1 MNRPLT
7 LQGAPVLVTGATGF
21 ICGRL
26 VDYLVSYCEAN
37 VRALIRNYS
46 RAVRLARWPVELVPG
61 DLMDPDSLRKAVA
74 GCDIVFHCAFGTTGE
89 GKVRRSVTV
98 DGTQNMLEAS
108 LAAKVKRFVHIS
120 TIAVHGPDPG
130 PTVDENTPLLY
141 SNNPYAYPDA
151 KIDAE
156 KLALQYVQ
164 EKGLPVVILRP
175 TIVYGPRA
183 RFWTLRQINKLKKG
197 KLALIEDGSGI
208 ANHVFVDDVVQ
219 ALLLAATRPE
229 AVGEAFVVSCGTGVT
244 WKEFF
249 GYYARMSGIELPN
262 LTLQTI
268 KQQKR
273 QLAQLRNPLN
283 MGLTFVA
290 SPHAQSVV
298 REMPGIGPAAG
309 LALKALP
316 KGVKRAILDRAT
328 TLRET
333 KLNPPNLPSQS
344 VIDLFCA
351 KGICR
356 IDKARRMLG
365 YQPQFSLD
373 EGMKLT
379 EAWLRYAK
387 II

>member
-7 LQGAPVLVTGATGF
+7 MQGAPVLVTGATGF
-21 ICGRL
+21 IGGRL
-26 VDYLVSYCEAN
+26 VDYLVSHYKAN
-37 VRALIRNYS
+37 VRALIRNYG
-46 RAVRLARWPVELVPG
+46 RAVRLARLPVELVPG
-61 DLMDPDSLRKAVA
+61 DLMDSDSLCKATA

-89 GKVRRSVTV
+89 DEVRRSVTV

-108 LAAKVKRFVHIS
+108 LAAKVKRFVHVS

-141 SNNPYAYPDA
+141 SNNLYADA
-151 KIDAE
+151 KADAE
-156 KLALQYVQ
+156 KLAFQYVQ

-175 TIVYGPRA
+175 TIVYGPRS
-183 RFWTLRQINKLKKG
+183 RSWTLGPINNLKKG
-197 KLALIEDGSGI
+197 KLTLIEDGSGI

-219 ALLLAATRPE
+219 AMLLAATRPE
-229 AVGEAFVVSCGTGVT
+229 AVGEAFVVSYGSGVT

-249 GYYARMSGIELPN
+249 GYYARMLGIELPN

-268 KQQKR
+268 RQQKR
-273 QLAQLRNPLN
+273 QLAQLRNPLD

-298 REMPGIGPAAG
+298 REMPGIGPAVG

-316 KGVKRAILDRAT
+316 RSVKRAILDRAT
-328 TLRET
+328 TLREI
-333 KLNPPNLPSQS
+333 KLNPPNLPSQWI
-344 VIDLFCA
+344 IDLFCA
-351 KGICR
+351 KGICK
-356 IDKARRMLG
+356 IDKARRILG

-379 EAWLRYAK
+379 EAWLRYVKLA
-387 II
+387 

>member
-7 LQGAPVLVTGATGF
+7 LQDATVLVTGATGF
-21 ICGRL
+21 IGGRL
-26 VDYLVSYCEAN
+26 VDYLVSHYKAN
-37 VRALIRNYS
+37 VRALIRNYG

-89 GKVRRSVTV
+89 DEVRRSVTV

-141 SNNPYAYPDA
+141 SNNLYADA
-151 KIDAE
+151 KTDAE
-156 KLALQYVQ
+156 KLAFQYVQ

-175 TIVYGPRA
+175 TIVYGPRSRA
-183 RFWTLRQINKLKKG
+183 WTLGPVNNLKKG

-229 AVGEAFVVSCGTGVT
+229 AVGEAFVISYGSGVT

-249 GYYARMSGIELPN
+249 GYYARMLGIELPN
-262 LTLQTI
+262 LTLQAI
-268 KQQKR
+268 RQQKQQ
-273 QLAQLRNPLN
+273 LEQLRNPIN
-283 MGLTFVA
+283 MGLSFVA

-298 REMPGIGPAAG
+298 RGMPGIGPAVG
-309 LALKALP
+309 LALKVLR
-316 KGVKRAILDRAT
+316 KSVKRAILDRAT
-328 TLRET
+328 TLREI
-333 KLNPPNLPSQS
+333 KLNPPDLPSQWI
-344 VIDLFCA
+344 IDLFCA

-356 IDKARRMLG
+356 IDKARRILG

-379 EAWLRYAK
+379 EAWLGYAK